1 MEITFPTTAEAFIA
15 YQEAGTGRNF
25 NIHEKELME
34 KSVEILNES
43 YERGK
48 TGERMPFPES
58 EEAARQML
66 SDMGKDDLRTGA
78 GGGASMSADDVY
90 YILVDTPIGRIPLI
104 GATMTD
110 EREREIGKKYSVKEK
125 SSL

>member
-58 EEAARQML
+58 EE
-66 SDMGKDDLRTGA
+66 LRAKCYQIWERT
-78 GGGASMSADDVY
+78 
-90 YILVDTPIGRIPLI
+90 TIGSGHL
-104 GATMTD
+104 
-110 EREREIGKKYSVKEK
+110 
-125 SSL
+125 

>member
-1 MEITFPTTAEAFIA
+1 MEKPIFDRDASAGTITFPTAPEAFIA
-15 YQEAGTGRNF
+15 YQEAGTGRNL

-58 EEAARQML
+58 EEARQIL
-66 SDMGKDDLRTGA
+66 SDMGNEDHWERSFMRRYIRFMLFWTRTAYEQGQ
-78 GGGASMSADDVY
+78 
-90 YILVDTPIGRIPLI
+90 
-104 GATMTD
+104 
-110 EREREIGKKYSVKEK
+110 REAQA
-125 SSL
+125 

>member
-15 YQEAGTGRNF
+15 YQEAGAGRNL

-66 SDMGKDDLRTGA
+66 SDMGKDDHWERSFMRRYIRFMLFWTRTAYEQGQGEA
-78 GGGASMSADDVY
+78 QA
-90 YILVDTPIGRIPLI
+90 
-104 GATMTD
+104 
-110 EREREIGKKYSVKEK
+110 
-125 SSL
+125 

>member
-1 MEITFPTTAEAFIA
+1 MEKPIFDRDASADTITFPTAPEAFTA
-15 YQEAGTGRNF
+15 YQEAGTGRNL

-58 EEAARQML
+58 EEEARQIL
-66 SDMGKDDLRTGA
+66 SDMGNEDHWERSFMRRYIRFMLFWTRTAYEQGQ
-78 GGGASMSADDVY
+78 
-90 YILVDTPIGRIPLI
+90 
-104 GATMTD
+104 
-110 EREREIGKKYSVKEK
+110 REAQA
-125 SSL
+125 